1 MFVINTSSIRYFK
14 LRIYVYIS
22 MFPTLLFRK
31 VVFPSNFSFP
41 CMRKIIWER
50 LVQKWDK
57 KMVAR
62 AHNPGLC
69 FHFRSFAEL
78 WAARCWI
85 SVGSCGCECCAPI
98 GWVGGNAALSL
109 VDCMSFYWR
118 TATESDNMK
127 LKFQTKSLI
136 LIWISHK
143 YFYIL
148 GFITNMSKT
157 YHYLMGFL
165 HNQTNTEKSFWH
177 ILNYIF
183 S

>member
-1 MFVINTSSIRYFK
+1 MSSIQV
-14 LRIYVYIS
+14 LYVIS
-22 MFPTLLFRK
+22 NYEIVFSFLCFPTLLFGK
-31 VVFPSNFSFP
+31 VVFPSIFSFS

-50 LVQKWDK
+50 LVQKWGK
-57 KMVAR
+57 KMIAR

-78 WAARCWI
+78 WVARCWI

-136 LIWISHK
+136 LIWISHI

-165 HNQTNTEKSFWH
+165 HNQTNAEKSFWH